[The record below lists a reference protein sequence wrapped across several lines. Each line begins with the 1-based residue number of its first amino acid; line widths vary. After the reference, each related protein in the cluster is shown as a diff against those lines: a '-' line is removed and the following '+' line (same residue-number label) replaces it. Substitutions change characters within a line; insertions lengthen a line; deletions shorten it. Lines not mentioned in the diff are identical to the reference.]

1 MCRQGGLMIL
11 KTQDLTKTF
20 GKLAAVQ
27 NVSFGVE
34 EGEIF
39 GIAGPNGAGKST
51 LFNMVA
57 GFYPPTSGKVF
68 FNDEDITRL
77 TADKVCRK
85 GIARTFQIPTTFH
98 TLNVYDNIRIGAT
111 FGRGG
116 TGRKALREW
125 MDEIVDF
132 LGLGDMIHLSSA
144 NLDLYITKVVL
155 LGAAVATDCRLLMLD
170 EPMAGFTMGEIENY
184 LALVRKIRDEKK
196 VTVIIIEHLLDIL
209 IDVSDR
215 MMILNNG
222 ELLYLGDPEK
232 VTEDRR
238 VVDVYLGGKDY
249 KGTHHV

>member
-1 MCRQGGLMIL
+1 MVLETRGLS
-11 KTQDLTKTF
+11 KTF

-34 EGEIF
+34 KEEIF

-57 GFYPPTSGKVF
+57 GFYPPTAGKVLF
-68 FNDEDITRL
+68 MGADITGL

-111 FGRGG
+111 FGR
-116 TGRKALREW
+116 TGHDHRSVTECV
-125 MDEIVDF
+125 DEIVEF
-132 LGLGDMIHLSSA
+132 LGLGEKVNLFAS
-144 NLDLYITKVVL
+144 NLDLYTTKVVL
-155 LGAAVATDCRLLMLD
+155 LGAALATDCQLLMLD
-170 EPMAGFTMGEIENY
+170 EPMAGFTIVDIESY
-184 LALVRKIRDEKK
+184 LELVRKIREEKK
-196 VTVIIIEHLLDIL
+196 ITIIIIEHLLDIL

-215 MMILNNG
+215 MMIINNG
-222 ELLYLGDPEK
+222 ELLYLGDPKK

-238 VVDVYLGGKDY
+238 VVEVYLGGKEY
-249 KGTHHV
+249 KGRDDV

>member
-1 MCRQGGLMIL
+1 MIL
-11 KTQDLTKTF
+11 ETQGLTKTF

-27 NVSFGVE
+27 NISFGVE

-68 FNDEDITRL
+68 FNDEDITHL
-77 TADKVCRK
+77 PADKVCRK
-85 GIARTFQIPTTFH
+85 GIARTFQIPSTFH

-111 FGRGG
+111 FGRSG
-116 TGRKALREW
+116 KDHHKHLSDW
-125 MDEIVDF
+125 IDDIVDV
-132 LGLGDMIHLSSA
+132 LDLSEKVHLSA
-144 NLDLYITKVVL
+144 TNLDLYTTKVVL
-155 LGAAVATDCRLLMLD
+155 LGAALATDCRLLMLD
-170 EPMAGFTMGEIENY
+170 EPMAGFTIVEIENY
-184 LALVRKIRDEKK
+184 LSLVRKIREEKK
-196 VTVIIIEHLLDIL
+196 ITVIIIEHLLDIL

-215 MMILNNG
+215 MMIINNG

-249 KGTHHV
+249 KGGHNV

>member
-1 MCRQGGLMIL
+1 MIL
-11 KTQDLTKTF
+11 ETQGLSKTF

-27 NVSFGVE
+27 NISFGVE

-51 LFNMVA
+51 LFNMIA
-57 GFYPPTSGKVF
+57 GFYQPAAGSIF
-68 FNDEDITRL
+68 FKDEDITRL
-77 TADKVCRK
+77 SADKVCRK

-111 FGRGG
+111 FGK
-116 TGRKALREW
+116 TGHDHRSLSGWIE
-125 MDEIVDF
+125 EIVDF
-132 LGLGDMIHLSSA
+132 LGLADKTDLSA
-144 NLDLYITKVVL
+144 TNLELYTTKVVL
-155 LGAAVATDCRLLMLD
+155 LGAALATDCRLLMLD
-170 EPMAGFTMGEIENY
+170 EPMAGFTMMEIENY
-184 LALVRKIRDEKK
+184 LALVRKIREERKI
-196 VTVIIIEHLLDIL
+196 TVIIIEHLLDIL

-215 MMILNNG
+215 MMIINNG

-249 KGTHHV
+249 KGGRDV

>member
-1 MCRQGGLMIL
+1 MIL
-11 KTQDLTKTF
+11 ETQGLTKTF

-27 NVSFGVE
+27 QVSFGVE

-57 GFYPPTSGKVF
+57 GFYPPTAGKVIF
-68 FNDEDITRL
+68 HGEDITRL
-77 TADKVCRK
+77 PADKVCRK
-85 GIARTFQIPTTFH
+85 GIARTFQIPSTFH

-111 FGRGG
+111 FG
-116 TGRKALREW
+116 TAGREHHKHMKEW
-125 MDEIVDF
+125 IDEIVELLD
-132 LGLGDMIHLSSA
+132 LSEKTERSA
-144 NLDLYITKVVL
+144 TNLDLYTTKVVL
-155 LGAAVATDCRLLMLD
+155 LGAALATDCSLLMLD
-170 EPMAGFTMGEIENY
+170 EPMAGFTLGEIENY
-184 LALVRKIRDEKK
+184 LSLVRKIREERKI
-196 VTVIIIEHLLDIL
+196 TIIIIEHLLDIL

-215 MMILNNG
+215 MMIINNG

-249 KGTHHV
+249 KGGHNV